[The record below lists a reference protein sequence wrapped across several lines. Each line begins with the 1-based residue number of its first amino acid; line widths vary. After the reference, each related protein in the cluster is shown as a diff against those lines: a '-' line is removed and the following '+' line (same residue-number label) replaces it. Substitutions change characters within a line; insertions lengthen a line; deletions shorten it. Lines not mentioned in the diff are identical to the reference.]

1 MPLYRYKAKEGAQKT
16 VEGTLEAVTRD
27 DAVRQIEDRGLFPI
41 KVEEALSPDLK
52 LKLSPKRSAGRVKS
66 QDITIFSRQL
76 ATLIKSGVPI
86 LKALG
91 VLSEQ
96 ASSPNLKTIVSD
108 VFNELKEGSKFS
120 ACLARYPRVFSSFY
134 VAMVRAGEDSG
145 NLEEVLFSIA
155 EYRQAQEEMVSQ
167 VRLALLY
174 PLIMLL
180 VGVGTIIFML
190 TFVMPRLMGIFQD
203 IGQELPLPTKILIS
217 TSQFFSSKWPF
228 IIAGFIAVF
237 AAVKFELKTKRGKI
251 MASSIVM
258 RIPILGDLL
267 LKRELARLSRTL
279 ELLIKSGIPILKAM
293 ELTAP
298 IIDNEIIR
306 DRFLEG
312 YRELA
317 QGASLGLT
325 LKRFKVFPAF
335 MTNLISIGEESG
347 KLDISLAELAGA
359 YERDTNERIKAFTTV
374 LEPVMILG
382 MGLIIGFAVVG
393 MLLPIFE
400 INLIVR

>member
-1 MPLYRYKAKEGAQKT
+1 MALYRYKAKEGAQKT
-16 VEGTLEAVTRD
+16 VEGTLDAPSRD
-27 DAVRQIEDRGLFPI
+27 DAVRQIEERGLFPI
-41 KVEEALSPDLK
+41 KVEEALSPDLTIK
-52 LKLSPKRSAGRVKS
+52 LAPKRTGVRVRS

-96 ASSPNLKTIVSD
+96 ASSVHLKKIVSD
-108 VFNELKEGSKFS
+108 IFNELKEGSKFS
-120 ACLARYPRVFSSFY
+120 ACLARYPGVFSSFY

-145 NLEEVLFSIA
+145 NLEEVLFSVA
-155 EYRQAQEEMVSQ
+155 EYRQAQEEMLSK

-174 PLIMLL
+174 PLIMFL
-180 VGVGTIIFML
+180 VGVGTITFML

-203 IGQELPLPTKILIS
+203 IGQDLPLPTKILIA
-217 TSQFFSSKWPF
+217 TSQFVSTKWPL
-228 IIAGFIAVF
+228 ILIAVF
-237 AAVKFELKTKRGKI
+237 ALFAALRFELKTKRGRL
-251 MASSIVM
+251 MASVILM
-258 RIPILGDLL
+258 RLPILGDLL

-298 IIDNEIIR
+298 IIDNQIIR
-306 DRFLEG
+306 DCFLEG

-317 QGASLGLT
+317 QGASLGAT
-325 LKRFKVFPAF
+325 LRRFKVFPAF

-359 YERDTNERIKAFTTV
+359 YERDTDEKIKTFTTV
-374 LEPVMILG
+374 LEPVMILV
-382 MGLIIGFAVVG
+382 MGIIIGFAVIG